1 MLLMSSTMM
10 FTTALLS
17 SLTVPAPVLA
27 LVLAPVPAAFTVSIP
42 PAVLMLGFIFYLLFA
57 FRGPSPKF
65 RFPSGVLTGFS
76 DAVLLPYFLF
86 PHSLIVTRLC
96 FRRVLRSGLCYLLRP
111 GLLRFFR
118 PDLRERACA
127 E

>member
-1 MLLMSSTMM
+1 MASAILLP
-10 FTTALLS
+10 
-17 SLTVPAPVLA
+17 VPAPVLAPILA
-27 LVLAPVPAAFTVSIP
+27 LVLAPVPAAFTVSVP
-42 PAVLMLGFIFYLLFA
+42 AAVLMLGFIFYLLFA
-57 FRGPSPKF
+57 FCGPSPKF

-76 DAVLLPYFLF
+76 DAVLLPYSLFLN
-86 PHSLIVTRLC
+86 SLIVTHLC
-96 FRRVLRSGLCYLLRP
+96 FRRVFRFDLCYLLRP